1 MPYVFSVFYYGI
13 RRKIGKEKSDHE
25 VQGLGIWRKNL
36 GHFENTLTSC
46 HFNV

>member
-25 VQGLGIWRKNL
+25 VQGTRYMAKEFGI
-36 GHFENTLTSC
+36 F
-46 HFNV
+46 